1 MSRFLPFIGR
11 QYEDSIYG
19 ARVMILGL
27 SHYGDPE
34 DAYPEFTRDVINEN
48 AYSPGNRFFTL
59 LTNLLRLSKDAPDDT
74 ERRAAWEQVAFYNYI
89 QDIVGITSRISP
101 TPEMWDEARQPF
113 LNVVKELKPQ
123 IIIVLGTQLWD
134 QLPEIDGIE
143 WCWVKHPSS
152 GSFSYDE
159 AFSNFKKALENIRK

>member
-19 ARVMILGL
+19 VKVMILGL

-34 DAYPEFTRDVINEN
+34 DAYPEFTRDVIDEN

-101 TPEMWDEARQPF
+101 TPEMWDEAR
-113 LNVVKELKPQ
+113 
-123 IIIVLGTQLWD
+123 
-134 QLPEIDGIE
+134 
-143 WCWVKHPSS
+143 H
-152 GSFSYDE
+152 
-159 AFSNFKKALENIRK
+159 